1 MACARTDWACQL
13 ANAPGEWLKSA
24 AGQSLQALA
33 DAISQSVGQ
42 TLSTLGSV
50 WATVPT
56 PNLVG
61 GNSSIASTPPVSP
74 EFETLLSW
82 SMWISLAICIL
93 SLFVVGVRL
102 VMRPRDAGSSISRLG
117 VVLAAVLLIS
127 GAVGVVSAIL
137 QNPSTTSNASSPVAF
152 IQSSLTYYVG
162 GMAIL
167 SIIIGGGR
175 MAWQQR
181 LSPGQDLFRSLLT
194 LTGVSG
200 AGLAAIQLAVIAADR
215 LASWIL
221 SASTAGTDFGQ
232 NLVTLIALSGAATG
246 ALGPIVVIVLGSIAM
261 LASLVQIALMV
272 LRAGMLVLLAGIFPL
287 SASFTNTATGKAWF
301 QKCLSWLIAFILYKP
316 AAAIVY
322 ATAFQL
328 VGSDLSMDDGTGL
341 LKIITGVVMM
351 VLALSAL
358 PALMRFLAPMVSQA
372 GGGGQTALALAGAGG
387 GSLGEMA
394 TGAVRRIGGGVG
406 KAGSPGEE
414 ASLAATGSATTAS
427 KPPAVSS
434 SASAASGVGPS
445 AAVGSQAAAGSGA
458 ATAAGPIG
466 IGLVAAQKVGET
478 GKTAGSAA
486 KGAAEDALGSAPTA

>member
-1 MACARTDWACQL
+1 MACASMDWTCQL

-50 WATVPT
+50 WVTVPT
-56 PNLVG
+56 PDLVG
-61 GNSSIASTPPVSP
+61 GNSSIPVTSP
-74 EFETLLSW
+74 ISREFETLLSW
-82 SMWISLAICIL
+82 SMWISLAVCIL

-102 VMRPRDAGSSISRLG
+102 VVRPKEAASSVSRLG
-117 VVLAAVLLIS
+117 VVLGAVLLMS
-127 GAVGVVSAIL
+127 AAVGVVSAIL
-137 QNPSTTSNASSPVAF
+137 QDPGTTNASSPVAF

-194 LTGVSG
+194 LTVVSG
-200 AGLAAIQLAVIAADR
+200 AGLAAIQLAVVAADR

-221 SASTAGTDFGQ
+221 SSATVGTDFGQ
-232 NLVTLIALSGAATG
+232 NLVSLIALSGATTG

-301 QKCLSWLIAFILYKP
+301 QKCVSWLIAFILYKP
-316 AAAIVY
+316 AAAVVY

-328 VGSDLSMDDGTGL
+328 VGTDLSNDDGTGL
-341 LKIITGVVMM
+341 LRIVTGVVMM

-358 PALMRFLAPMVSQA
+358 PALMRFLAPMVSQV
-372 GGGGQTALALAGAGG
+372 GGGGHLAIALAGAGG
-387 GSLGEMA
+387 GALGEMA
-394 TGAVRRIGGGVG
+394 TGAVRGLGGGGGKIGGG
-406 KAGSPGEE
+406 AGDS
-414 ASLAATGSATTAS
+414 SSAATGSATTAS
-427 KPPAVSS
+427 KSPATANA
-434 SASAASGVGPS
+434 ASAAGGAGSS

-458 ATAAGPIG
+458 AAAAGPIG
-466 IGLVAAQKVGET
+466 IGLVAAQKAGET
-478 GKTAGSAA
+478 GKKTASAV
-486 KGAAEDALGSAPTA
+486 KGAAEDAVGSATEE

>member
-1 MACARTDWACQL
+1 MACAPADWACQL

-50 WATVPT
+50 WATVQT
-56 PNLVG
+56 PDLVG
-61 GNSSIASTPPVSP
+61 GNSAIALTPPVSP
-74 EFETLLSW
+74 EFETVLSW

-93 SLFVVGVRL
+93 SLFVVGIRL
-102 VMRPRDAGSSISRLG
+102 VVRPRDAGSSISRLG

-137 QNPSTTSNASSPVAF
+137 QNPSTTTNASSPVAF

-167 SIIIGGGR
+167 SIVIGGGR

-181 LSPGQDLFRSLLT
+181 LSPSQDLFRSLLT
-194 LTGVSG
+194 LTVVSG
-200 AGLAAIQLAVIAADR
+200 AGLAAIQLAVIAADS

-221 SASTAGTDFGQ
+221 SSSTAGTDFGQ
-232 NLVTLIALSGAATG
+232 NLVTLIALSGATTG

-328 VGSDLSMDDGTGL
+328 VGSDLSNDDGTGL

-351 VLALSAL
+351 LLALSAL
-358 PALMRFLAPMVSQA
+358 PALMRFLAPMVSQV
-372 GGGGQTALALAGAGG
+372 GGGGHAALALAGAGG
-387 GSLGEMA
+387 GALGEMA
-394 TGAVRRIGGGVG
+394 TGAVRRVGGGSG
-406 KAGSPGEE
+406 GES
-414 ASLAATGSATTAS
+414 ALTPAATGSATAVS
-427 KPPAVSS
+427 KPPAVTS
-434 SASAASGVGPS
+434 SAGAAGGAGSS
-445 AAVGSQAAAGSGA
+445 AAVGGQAAASSGA
-458 ATAAGPIG
+458 AAAAGPIG

-478 GKTAGSAA
+478 GKAAGSAV
-486 KGAAEDALGSAPTA
+486 KREAEAALGSAPKAE

>member
-56 PNLVG
+56 PDLVG
-61 GNSSIASTPPVSP
+61 GNSAIALTPPVSA

-93 SLFVVGVRL
+93 SLFAVGVRL
-102 VMRPRDAGSSISRLG
+102 VVRPRDAGRSISRLG
-117 VVLAAVLLIS
+117 VVFAAVLLIS

-137 QNPSTTSNASSPVAF
+137 QNPSTTTNASTPVAF

-181 LSPGQDLFRSLLT
+181 LSPGQDLFGSLLT
-194 LTGVSG
+194 LTVVSG
-200 AGLAAIQLAVIAADR
+200 AGLAAIQLAVIAADS

-221 SASTAGTDFGQ
+221 SSSTAGTDFGQ
-232 NLVTLIALSGAATG
+232 NLVTLIALSGATTG

-358 PALMRFLAPMVSQA
+358 PALMRFLAPMVSPA

-387 GSLGEMA
+387 GALGEMA
-394 TGAVRRIGGGVG
+394 TGAVRRVGGGAG
-406 KAGSPGEE
+406 KAGGPGD
-414 ASLAATGSATTAS
+414 ASSQAATGSATTAS
-427 KPPAVSS
+427 KPAATN
-434 SASAASGVGPS
+434 SASAASGVGSS
-445 AAVGSQAAAGSGA
+445 AAVSSQAAAGSSA
-458 ATAAGPIG
+458 ATAAGPVG
-466 IGLVAAQKVGET
+466 IGLVAAQKAGET
-478 GKTAGSAA
+478 GKAAGNAV
-486 KGAAEDALGSAPTA
+486 KGAAEDALGSTPTA